1 MGHFGNKNA
10 KWVKLP
16 QFESLLGL
24 STTLETLEAKVKIG
38 GYFMRVKCNFPYI
51 LLLIFI
57 FVSFYFNKNFV
68 HHPNY
73 IQHRLPLSLITFLK
87 LCLINRT
94 FKFFFLKKS
103 FFWAKA
109 SFLDH

>member
-10 KWVKLP
+10 KWVKFP

-24 STTLETLEAKVKIG
+24 SVTLETLEAKVKIG

-73 IQHRLPLSLITFLK
+73 IQHRLPLSLITCLK

-94 FKFFFLKKS
+94 FKFFF
-103 FFWAKA
+103 F
-109 SFLDH
+109 